1 MGLENIKKANEFLKE
16 LQKTRA
22 EKTPRL
28 REAVIKEIRK
38 AATKDRKPPKEFVD
52 SSYLYIRSYDGDN
65 GTRPGLN
72 VPYWKSPDLLVAPL
86 SSLNSYTTELV
97 TGQAY
102 NLKCLVH
109 NRGDL
114 NVPSA
119 KVEFYLV
126 TPSLGFDTR
135 FAKKLGVVNTW
146 VNCYS
151 SAEAN
156 LTYFVPVED
165 AGHKCLFA
173 RVFSFSPLDIPLHD
187 TKLDPRDDRHIG
199 QKNLNI
205 AGQASQMQFNL
216 LHMPIANMEIQLRPM
231 TIEGVKA
238 MRHPMNADFQ
248 FLEGEKFGRLLN
260 EFKMAF
266 AERQKIGKMEFKE
279 GIARLTFNGE
289 SRYSLEMQRKIEG
302 QSQKILALINSGKR
316 KSSEFKRELKELRE
330 MNAENMMTPFKMK
343 IPNLGL
349 KKGEAVGFEI
359 VGRNATNGVII
370 GGITLIV
377 KG

>member
-28 REAVIKEIRK
+28 KEAVLKEIRK
-38 AATKDRKPPKEFVD
+38 GATKDRKPPREFVD
-52 SSYLYIRSYDGDN
+52 SSYLFIRSYDSDN
-65 GTRPGLN
+65 GIRPGLN
-72 VPYWKSPDLLVAPL
+72 VPYWKSPDVQVSPL

-135 FAKKLGVVNTW
+135 FAKKLGVVSVW

-156 LTYFVPVED
+156 LSYLVPVED

-205 AGQASQMQFNL
+205 AGQSSQMQFNL
-216 LHMPIANMEIQLRPM
+216 LHMPIANMEIQILPM
-231 TIEGVKA
+231 TIDAVRA
-238 MRHPMNADFQ
+238 MRHPLEADFRI
-248 FLEGEKFGRLLN
+248 LEGEKFGRQLN

-266 AERQKIGKMEFKE
+266 AQRQKLGKMEFQE
-279 GIARLTFNGE
+279 GISKIEFKGE
-289 SRYSLEMQRKIEG
+289 SKYSLELQRKIEA
-302 QSQKILALINSGKR
+302 QSQKILRLINSGKR
-316 KSSEFKRELKELRE
+316 KSSEFKKELKELRE
-330 MNAENMMTPFKMK
+330 MNAENMMTPFRMK

-349 KKGEAVGFEI
+349 KRGEAVGFEI
-359 VGRNATNGVII
+359 VGRNATNGLVV